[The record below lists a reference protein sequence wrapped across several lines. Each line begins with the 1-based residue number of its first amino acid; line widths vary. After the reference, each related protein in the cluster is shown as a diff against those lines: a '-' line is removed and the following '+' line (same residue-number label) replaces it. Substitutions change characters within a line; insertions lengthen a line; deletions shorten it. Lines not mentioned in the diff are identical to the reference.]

1 MLFGEVGMPTGAVR
15 QNNKFTGGNR
25 ATGLRFQNGRL
36 VITLKDDREV
46 SLPLSKYPTL
56 KKATPAQRRHWEMIG
71 PGDGFDWPDLDL
83 QLAVDAMVMGIPEGI
98 PKPPDFPELGLYA
111 DDKPNRRARKKTSA

>member
-1 MLFGEVGMPTGAVR
+1 MPTGAVR
-15 QNNKFTGGNR
+15 RNNKSIAGNH

-36 VITLKDDREV
+36 VIVLKDDREV

-56 KKATPAQRRHWEMIG
+56 QKATPAQRRNWEIIG

-83 QLAVDAMVMGIPEGI
+83 QLCVDAMVLGIPEGI

-111 DDKPNRRARKKTSA
+111 DDKPTRRTRKKKSA